1 MLKQLCFA
9 LLASALV
16 VSNVQAEERAVPRS
30 FSGGSA
36 AADSISLQNKKAAK
50 TDDLTARAM
59 PRAEALSKAADK
71 QTERSIPRSFSGGS
85 ASADSIQLKGK

>member
-1 MLKQLCFA
+1 MLKHLCFA
-9 LLASALV
+9 FLASSLI
-16 VSNVQAEERAVPRS
+16 VSNVQAEARAVPRS

-59 PRAEALSKAADK
+59 PRRARPRSPGAL
-71 QTERSIPRSFSGGS
+71 PRSFETQP
-85 ASADSIQLKGK
+85 APLRADS